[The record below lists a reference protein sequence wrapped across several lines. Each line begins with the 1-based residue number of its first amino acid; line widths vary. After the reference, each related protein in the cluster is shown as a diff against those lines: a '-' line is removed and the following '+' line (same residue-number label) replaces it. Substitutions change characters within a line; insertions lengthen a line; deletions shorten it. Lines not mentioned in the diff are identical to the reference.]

1 MKKIPVFPIGY
12 GWMVKMKLFDKYFAP
27 YAEYCLRTTFSEDE
41 LKTVFEKEL
50 PHVFSFAAFKAGF
63 EANKFT
69 FFRRSKPFH
78 LYPGIT
84 GRNSLRGEI
93 AVKCEKSE
101 YSPETILHITIAPQ
115 NISLFCWIYF
125 CFAVMGGILLL
136 CVGTWQAVIPLG
148 MSVFLFVFLALCRSA
163 AENEVPQIR
172 QALENTLRKFEEKYC
187 GDDHAE
193 KKELNTLLQYPLL

>member
-1 MKKIPVFPIGY
+1 MKI
-12 GWMVKMKLFDKYFAP
+12 FDKYFQP
-27 YAEYCLRTTFSEDE
+27 YAEYCLRTTFSEE
-41 LKTVFEKEL
+41 QLKAVFEKEL

-63 EANKFT
+63 ETNKFT

-78 LYPGIT
+78 LHPSGIA

-93 AVKCEKSE
+93 AVKCEKAECSTD
-101 YSPETILHITIAPQ
+101 TILHITIAPQ
-115 NISLFCWIYF
+115 NISLFCWIYL
-125 CFAVMGGILLL
+125 CFAVMMGILLL
-136 CVGTWQAVIPLG
+136 CAGKWQAVIPLG
-148 MSVFLFVFLALCRSA
+148 MSVFLFVILALCRSA

-193 KKELNTLLQYPLL
+193 KKN

>member
-1 MKKIPVFPIGY
+1 MVYFFRGEYEMKI
-12 GWMVKMKLFDKYFAP
+12 FDKYFKP

-78 LYPGIT
+78 LYPVIT
-84 GRNSLRGEI
+84 SRNSLRGEI

-115 NISLFCWIYF
+115 NISLFCWIYL

-136 CVGTWQAVIPLG
+136 CVGRWQAVIPLG
-148 MSVFLFVFLALCRSA
+148 MSVFLFVILALCRSA

-172 QALENTLRKFEEKYC
+172 QDFEILLRTLERKS
-187 GDDHAE
+187 H
-193 KKELNTLLQYPLL
+193 